1 MRWNIL
7 PPFLS
12 AGPGY
17 FSSTQPINITRGLVR
32 LPAPKAFTTQST
44 ESNPSSTNANSP
56 LTAIDRYFARFP
68 SFLYN
73 PALPATNQFT
83 RLCKAQNFRVPHV
96 GLTDKGKEE
105 RRLFNEAFS
114 EEFSEMFG
122 DIKEESN
129 EEKGSEDRKQKWM
142 QLALVVDVDPIPET
156 ITQFKKVRNAET
168 ECKWPLTR

>member
-1 MRWNIL
+1 M
-7 PPFLS
+7 
-12 AGPGY
+12 
-17 FSSTQPINITRGLVR
+17 
-32 LPAPKAFTTQST
+32 
-44 ESNPSSTNANSP
+44 
-56 LTAIDRYFARFP
+56 
-68 SFLYN
+68 
-73 PALPATNQFT
+73 
-83 RLCKAQNFRVPHV
+83 
-96 GLTDKGKEE
+96 TDKGKEE